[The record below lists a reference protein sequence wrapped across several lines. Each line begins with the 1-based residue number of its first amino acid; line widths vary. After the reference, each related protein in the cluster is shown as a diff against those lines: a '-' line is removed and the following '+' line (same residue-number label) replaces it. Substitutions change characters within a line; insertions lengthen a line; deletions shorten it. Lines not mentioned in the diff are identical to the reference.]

1 MKKQKGFSLI
11 ELLIV
16 VAIILIIAAIAI
28 PSLIR
33 SRMAANDSSAA
44 STIRT
49 LNTAEV
55 AYSTSYPNAGFSQ
68 SLASLGPGLA
78 PVDCSDPTKVK
89 STSAC
94 LIDAVVGCND
104 LGPCFKNGYDYY
116 ITGNAA
122 SAAGT
127 FVDYVVSAES
137 DKLGSSG
144 MANWCSLDDGVIR
157 KDAETP
163 VPQRNAAVDIP
174 TCSAAATFAPTK

>member
-1 MKKQKGFSLI
+1 MRKQKGFSLI

-33 SRMAANDSSAA
+33 SRMSANDSSAA

-68 SLASLGPGLA
+68 NLSWLGPGA
-78 PVDCSDPTKVK
+78 AVDCTVPANVT

-94 LIDAVVGCND
+94 LIDAVVGCNAA
-104 LGPCFKNGYDYY
+104 GPCFKNGYDYY
-116 ITGNAA
+116 IGGSAAAA
-122 SAAGT
+122 SGT
-127 FVDYVVSAES
+127 FVDYVVTADS

-157 KDAETP
+157 KDAEVP
-163 VPQRNAAVDIP
+163 VPQRNAGVTIV
-174 TCSAAATFAPTK
+174 TCSTAATFAPTK

>member
-1 MKKQKGFSLI
+1 MRKQKGFSLI

-33 SRMAANDSSAA
+33 SRMSANDSSAA

-68 SLASLGPGLA
+68 NLQWLGPGA
-78 PVDCSDPTKVK
+78 AVDCTVPANVT

-94 LIDAVVGCND
+94 LIDAVVGCSAA
-104 LGPCFKNGYDYY
+104 GPCFKSGYDYY
-116 ITGNAA
+116 ITGSAA

-157 KDAETP
+157 KDAEVP
-163 VPQRNAAVDIP
+163 VPQRAAAVDIP
-174 TCSAAATFAPTK
+174 TCSTAATFAPTK